1 MSVVDSRKLWFLW
14 AAFLLFQQFA
24 SADEYSDKDSINNL
38 EQFVVTGARTKTDAR
53 YLPMTVTV
61 VNSQM
66 LNENNRVSILPTLME
81 HVPGLIVTS
90 RGLMGYGVSNG
101 GSGGMMLRGVSS
113 TSGQMM
119 VLIDGHPQYN
129 GIYGHS
135 ISDSYQTMMADR
147 VEVLR
152 GPASL
157 LYGSNAMGG
166 VVNIVTRGFENDTVL
181 TSVDFG
187 AGSYGTVQAE
197 ASNQVKRGKFSSTV
211 AAQYGR
217 TDNHRPNMGFYQYGG
232 FAKLKY
238 DFSDAWNVFVDADV
252 THFNA
257 NNPGST
263 NSPLLQAEQWIT
275 RGVVSAGVENQFNK
289 CHGRLSL
296 YDNFGRHKI
305 NDGYSAESG
314 TPQTRLFRSKDA
326 LAGIDFFQT
335 IDAWNGATLTLGL
348 DYQHIYGRAYYTDI
362 KTGKV
367 LETQN
372 KQSAHVHNNET
383 AGYVELRQV
392 VTKRFVV
399 DAGLRYD
406 YHNVAGGEWI
416 PQGGLVYKPTA
427 NGEIKAMVSK
437 GFRNPT
443 MKEMYLYPPSNEDL
457 KAEKLVNYEL
467 SWRHRVL
474 SEKLAYGVNIFHID
488 AENIIQTVDRKNV
501 NTGELNNNGVE
512 AEATWNISNHWSA
525 NTNHSYLKM
534 ENPIIGAPT
543 YKGFIGGNYRGG
555 RWNVCA
561 GLMYVDGLYKSVG
574 DDEQKVDFFLLNA
587 TVNFMAAKNIN
598 LWLKGDNLLGQ
609 KYEINAGYPMPKATF
624 MAGAK
629 ISF

>member
-197 ASNQVKRGKFSSTV
+197 ASNQVKRGKFSSSV

-574 DDEQKVDFFLLNA
+574 DDEQKEDFFLLNA